1 MLPLVFAALAAAE
14 GPADQADVRAAVKSL
29 VTPLHAIMTADAD
42 GIGEVRR
49 VLRDGPQE
57 HPPLTWDY
65 WPWPLPVT
73 DPGAV
78 ECSNI
83 RFLTPDVAIADGS
96 VKQHPALFVVKKEGG
111 VWKIASVRFLRE

>member
-1 MLPLVFAALAAAE
+1 MLIALAALAAAE
-14 GPADQADVRAAVKSL
+14 GPADRAGVKAAVTSL
-29 VTPLHAIMTADAD
+29 VTPLHAITTADAD

-73 DPGAV
+73 GSGVV
-78 ECSNI
+78 ECWNI
-83 RFLTPDVAIADGS
+83 RFLTPDVALADGS
-96 VKQHPALFVVKKEGG
+96 VRHHPALFVVKREDGL
-111 VWKIASVRFLRE
+111 WKIASVRFLRE